1 MSGNTNKSEW
11 GEKADAALRS
21 YLAALS
27 SGRGRQF
34 EKMIE
39 GGAEYYRVKRRAL
52 IAKMPEPFRVL
63 SKTRQG
69 IATIRFTARAQPDF
83 IGCIEGG
90 RALVFEAKHTDKE
103 RLYARALTPTQAAAL
118 DAYHKRGA
126 IAAVCAGIKD
136 DSFMIPWPVFAE
148 MKKNF
153 GRLYITAADVE
164 AWRVKFNGVILFLD
178 YADPHTRIIAE

>member
-1 MSGNTNKSEW
+1 MKGKSNKSEW

-21 YLAALS
+21 YLASLS

-39 GGAEYYRVKRRAL
+39 GGAEYYRIKRRAL
-52 IAKMPEPFRVL
+52 VAKMPEPFRVL

-83 IGCIEGG
+83 IGCVAGG
-90 RALVFEAKHTDKE
+90 RTIVFEAKHTDKE
-103 RLYARALTPTQAAAL
+103 RLYAKALTPTQAAAL
-118 DAYHKRGA
+118 DTYHKRGA

-136 DSFMIPWPVFAE
+136 DNFMIPWSVFAG

-153 GRLYITAADVE
+153 GRLYITVADVE
-164 AWRVKFNGVILFLD
+164 PWRVKFNGVILFLG
-178 YADPHTRIIAE
+178 